1 MLGINQERLLKV
13 AGSIIAVFVLGA
25 MIFLLGVYGS
35 INNQVAELE
44 AKSLGYQEQASMLGS
59 ELEKVR
65 EDYLTTVTKLESLVD
80 QARKD
85 NTTQITELK
94 VQAEQIWSTGIE
106 PLEKRLVE
114 LGSRPTYGIS
124 IAYINAED
132 AFTVFTNAVQEQ
144 REKAFDKQEEIIAL
158 QRRYVESAIS
168 KEEYED
174 TYNLKQ
180 VELLQ
185 AQTNISMGTIDKLII
200 SSSFSDVRGDLEQ
213 LREQAQPIVDEIE
226 SLASS
231 VRVGIIESEEFSSRY
246 TQARNAFTQLDELLT
261 NLATSR
267 IVEAANRIALANG
280 YDLVLRAKNVIIYRN
295 TARLTDITDM
305 VKAELSRYLR
315 F

>member
-1 MLGINQERLLKV
+1 MLGINQKRVLKV

-25 MIFLLGVYGS
+25 IILLLGVYRS

-44 AKSLGYQEQASMLGS
+44 EKSSGYQEQANMLGS
-59 ELEKVR
+59 ELERVR
-65 EDYLTTVTKLESLVD
+65 EDYLTTVAELESLVT
-80 QARKD
+80 QAHKD

-94 VQAEQIWSTGIE
+94 AQAEQIWSTGIE

-114 LGSRPTYGIS
+114 LGSRPILGIS

-132 AFTVFTNAVQEQ
+132 AFTVFTNKVQEERQ
-144 REKAFDKQEEIIAL
+144 RAFDKQEEIIAL
-158 QRRYVESAIS
+158 QRQYMEGAIS
-168 KEEYED
+168 KEEYEN
-174 TYNLKQ
+174 TYDLKQ

-185 AQTNISMGTIDKLII
+185 AQINISMRTIDILTAA
-200 SSSFSDVRGDLEQ
+200 SGFSDVRGDLEQ
-213 LREQAQPIVDEIE
+213 LREQAQPIVDEIK

-231 VRVGIIESEEFSSRY
+231 VRVGVIELEEFESRFA
-246 TQARNAFTQLDELLT
+246 QARNAFTELDELLT

-267 IVEAANRIALANG
+267 IVDGANKVALANG

-295 TARLTDITDM
+295 TAKLTDITDM
-305 VKAELSRYLR
+305 VKAELLRNLR